1 MTYASNIIILQALV
15 NWDPVDET
23 VLADEQVD
31 EKGLSWRSR
40 AKIERR
46 LLKQWFIRTTK
57 FSRYC
62 YFIIKIQLV
71 HEKVYSLNEKCNYVL

>member
-1 MTYASNIIILQALV
+1 MSDFFLLYNMTYASDIIILQALV

-23 VLADEQVD
+23 VLADEQVNK
-31 EKGLSWRSR
+31 KGLSWRSG
-40 AKIERR
+40 AKIEKK

-62 YFIIKIQLV
+62 CFISI
-71 HEKVYSLNEKCNYVL
+71 SM